1 MSNDVTIGKDLGV
14 AEFIAS
20 PELIQQYIEG
30 IDDRHPWYE
39 GKSPFG
45 DPVAPALI
53 FNGVSGLFTGWRLE
67 NAFGN
72 LYTRQE
78 WELHRPVKPGERLS
92 VAGRVADRY
101 NRRNRDIVALETT
114 LRNAQGDV
122 VARGV
127 HHQSFLIEQKAGEVD
142 LRDARGKE
150 GAITATTPVGKELP
164 SLKKAITIEMSRK
177 YFGGVINYHTDK
189 AAAQALGFKDVV
201 VGGRMELC
209 LVSELMAR
217 EFGVGWFQG
226 GRMDIKFTNVLW
238 LNEPL
243 DIRGFIRDRTPE
255 HDKTRVHLD
264 IIGDKVDGT
273 RTIAGTASALQ
284 S

>member
-1 MSNDVTIGKDLGV
+1 MSNDVYVGKDLGV
-14 AEFIAS
+14 QEFIAS
-20 PELIQQYIEG
+20 AELIQQYMDG
-30 IDDRHPWYE
+30 IADRHPWYNGE
-39 GKSPFG
+39 SPFG
-45 DPVAPALI
+45 GPVAPALI

-78 WELHRPVKPGERLS
+78 WELYTPVRPGERFN
-92 VAGRVADRY
+92 VAGRVSNRY
-101 NRRNRDIVALETT
+101 IRRNRDIVAVETT
-114 LRNAQGDV
+114 LRNAQGDL

-127 HHQSFLIEQKAGEVD
+127 HHQSFLLEQKSGEVK
-142 LRDARGKE
+142 LRDPRAKE
-150 GAITATTPVGKELP
+150 GGENATTAVRKEIP
-164 SLKKAITIEMSRK
+164 SLKKAITLEMSHT
-177 YFGGVINYHTDK
+177 YFGGTINYHTDK

-209 LVSELMAR
+209 LLSELMTR
-217 EFGVGWFQG
+217 EFGVGWFRG

-255 HDKTRVHLD
+255 TGTMRVHLD
-264 IIGDKVDGT
+264 ILGEKVDGT
-273 RTIAGTASALQ
+273 KTIVGTASALQ
-284 S
+284 